1 MLRDYL
7 ELDVLN
13 SFIPEMIFLIFRGPF
28 NTPGAICKCACS
40 RVWKYKDTAAS
51 RKSALFAIPCVRIE
65 EYNRE
70 GRSSL
75 TVSEMA

>member
-28 NTPGAICKCACS
+28 NTPGAICVLVPECGSTKMLQHHVN
-40 RVWKYKDTAAS
+40 RLYL
-51 RKSALFAIPCVRIE
+51 LFH
-65 EYNRE
+65 
-70 GRSSL
+70 
-75 TVSEMA
+75 VSELKSIKRRQIISYCF